1 MSVDRGAGTL
11 SAAVGLTV
19 ALTMLLGT
27 VQLVARLHR
36 TSVVSAVATDAV
48 HRVAEAPP
56 AAAADARRAAE
67 ARIRTILG
75 SEADIHWSAGSEG
88 PAVEVRL
95 PGTGLPGLPADIR
108 RGAYARAE
116 RAS

>member
-1 MSVDRGAGTL
+1 MDRGAGTL
-11 SAAVGLTV
+11 SAAIGLTV

-36 TSVVSAVATDAV
+36 TSVVTAVATDAV

-56 AAAADARRAAE
+56 AAAADARQAAE

-75 SEADIHWSAGSEG
+75 PQARIQWSTG
-88 PAVEVRL
+88 PDGPTVDVL
-95 PGTGLPGLPADIR
+95 VPGPDLPGLPVDIR

-116 RAS
+116 RPS